1 MAEADPKEMALA
13 AKMYWAREGYQPGG
27 VIREIDYSTQTGGVD
42 PLFAGIKIVDCDT
55 HITEA
60 PDLFTSR
67 APAKYK
73 DKVPHL
79 KRCEDGVDR
88 WFCQDRNF
96 GSTGGNVIRKDYNKL
111 LGRLAFPTVEEAHP
125 GSWQM
130 KPRVQMMDEAGIW
143 AQIGFQNS
151 GVTQAGSLMA
161 LGDNELAVTILQLY
175 NDASMDYQQESGQR
189 VFNMAHLPFWD
200 GDAMLAEARRC
211 IDGGM
216 KGFVL
221 PDMPEN
227 VGVPTFLD
235 DYWTPFLELCEATG
249 TPINFHINSAMN
261 PQDLVWSTMNFQ
273 QKLSI
278 IPIMFSLGNAATI
291 GNWMVSG
298 RLDRHPNLKIGLI
311 ESGIGWV
318 PFVLEM
324 LEHQF
329 DEMLPERAG
338 MVEKRPW
345 EYWRHNFWTSFWFEK
360 IGPRTQLD
368 VVGTDRV
375 MFQTDFPHPT
385 SLYPDVQAHI
395 ASALGDQPYAVR
407 KQVLQ
412 DNASTLF
419 NLGL

>member
-1 MAEADPKEMALA
+1 MAKADADELA
-13 AKMYWAREGYQPGG
+13 AKMYWAAEGYQPGG
-27 VIREIDYSTQTGGVD
+27 VIREVDYSTQQGGVH
-42 PLFAGIKIVDCDT
+42 PLFEGIKIVDCDT

-79 KRCEDGVDR
+79 QRDPDGVDR
-88 WFCQDRNF
+88 WYCQGRNF
-96 GSTGGNVIRKDYNKL
+96 GSTGGNVIRKDHNKL
-111 LGRLAFPTVEEAHP
+111 LGRLAFPTVEESHP
-125 GSWQM
+125 GAYSM
-130 KPRVQMMDEAGIW
+130 KPRVKMMDEAGIW
-143 AQIGFQNS
+143 AQICFQNS
-151 GVTQAGSLMA
+151 GVTQAGSLRA
-161 LGDNELAVTILQLY
+161 LGDPELALAIMSIY
-175 NDASMDYQQESGQR
+175 NDASMEYQEESGQR
-189 VFNMAHLPFWD
+189 VFNTAHVPFWD
-200 GDAMLAEARRC
+200 RDAMLKEAHRV

-221 PDMPEN
+221 PDMPEHA
-227 VGVPTFLD
+227 GVPSFQD

-249 TPINFHINSAMN
+249 TPINFHINAAMN
-261 PQDLVWSTMNFQ
+261 PQDLVWEPMSFN

-278 IPIMFSLGNAATI
+278 IPIMFSLGNAATM
-291 GNWMVSG
+291 GNWMISG
-298 RLDRHPNLKIGLI
+298 RLDRHPDLKIGLI
-311 ESGIGWV
+311 ESGVGWV

-338 MVEKRPW
+338 VVEKRPW
-345 EYWRHNFWTSFWFEK
+345 EYWRKNFWTSFWFEK
-360 IGPRTQLD
+360 IGPQTQLE
-368 VVGTDRV
+368 VVGMDRV

-385 SLYPDVQAHI
+385 SLYPDVQDHI
-395 ASALGDQPYAVR
+395 VRAIGDRPKDEA
-407 KQVLQ
+407 KMVLQ